1 MSYPHVPHVRDLFPC
16 IYITASSLPFDYMDN
31 TVGDIMTLL
40 YFLNNLLIWMI
51 FERKQKQKT
60 NN

>member
-51 FERKQKQKT
+51 FERKTKAKDK
-60 NN
+60 